1 MKFKF
6 NIKRTLP
13 ILIAATM
20 LLAGCGGDSENK
32 KLVLTT
38 GFGKNE
44 VFRIE
49 ESSCTKSEIMVYLT
63 NIQNHYETVFGSQIW
78 ETNIGG
84 VSLEENVK
92 DTALAR
98 MAQIKAMTLL
108 AQKHNVT
115 LTEEEQDKVEEAA
128 AEYFK
133 SLNEKEIELM
143 GITENTIVSLYSEFA
158 VSNKL
163 YHYLI
168 KDINPEISDDEART
182 ITVEHIHIKTYNLD
196 ENGAKVEYSDYAK
209 KQAYEIAL
217 EVAKSAKA
225 GEDFHT
231 LADRYSEDDT
241 LTYSFGKG
249 EMEAG
254 FEEAAFNLGTN
265 EISDVVETQY
275 GYHVIKCIS
284 TFNKE
289 ETDENKKKIVE
300 ERKKEV
306 FGEEYESF
314 VNSLVKNLNK
324 ELWNEI
330 TFIHDEEV
338 TTSDFFEIYNKYF
351 EDETYGL

>member
-1 MKFKF
+1 MKFRF
-6 NIKRTLP
+6 NIKRALP
-13 ILIAATM
+13 AILAGI
-20 LLAGCGGDSENK
+20 LLLSGCGGDSDNK
-32 KLVLTT
+32 KVVLTT

-49 ESSCTKSEIMVYLT
+49 EASCSKAEMMVYLT
-63 NIQNHYETVFGSQIW
+63 NIQNHYERVFGSKIW
-78 ETNIGG
+78 ETNING

-115 LTEEEQDKVEEAA
+115 LTTEEQEKVKAA
-128 AEYFK
+128 AEEYYN
-133 SLNEKEIELM
+133 SLNETEIELM
-143 GITENTIVSLYSEFA
+143 GISEDTIVSLYSEFA

-196 ENGAKVEYSDYAK
+196 ENGEKVEYSDYAK
-209 KQAYEIAL
+209 KQAYETAL
-217 EVAKSAKA
+217 EAAKRAKA

-289 ETDENKKKIVE
+289 VTDENKKKIVE

-306 FGEEYESF
+306 FGEEYETF

-324 ELWNEI
+324 ELWSEI

-338 TTSDFFEIYNKYF
+338 ITSDFFEIYNKYF